1 MDRKHVSQFDETYHL
16 HSNFKQ
22 NTEPAGPLKATPRSP
37 ITRLYTR
44 GDRSTRAFA
53 DGGRQLLSSGKDR
66 QLFVV
71 CIFLIL
77 IMNYPTNAEICAHGA
92 DQMNN
97 SEIRIYV
104 VLLI

>member
-53 DGGRQLLSSGKDR
+53 DGGRQLLSSGKDG

-71 CIFLIL
+71 WMSIT
-77 IMNYPTNAEICAHGA
+77 NYPPTAEIFAKGGGSNTLTA
-92 DQMNN
+92 INTFARN
-97 SEIRIYV
+97 
-104 VLLI
+104 